1 MDPHEGMV
9 CRQFLIDAEID
20 ALTMQ
25 RRAGRAVY
33 RTGLRAGWKFSDF
46 LFFGFLFRNQ
56 GLRRG
61 GCIVWGLILLGGSD
75 GL

>member
-33 RTGLRAGWKFSDF
+33 RTGRRAGWKFSDF
-46 LFFGFLFRNQ
+46 LFLVSCSET
-56 GLRRG
+56 RG
-61 GCIVWGLILLGGSD
+61 CGGEAASSGD
-75 GL
+75 